1 MELTLHGRPDPL
13 FKRDMG
19 TEAFSFSSRLIR
31 RNAQLIDIMA
41 VSMLPVE
48 FYFLF
53 LYLKLKKKYFM
64 IIKIFCCVN
73 RRDM

>member
-31 RNAQLIDIMA
+31 RNGQLIYILA
-41 VSMLPVE
+41 YHIMLPVE
-48 FYFLF
+48 LYFLF
-53 LYLKLKKKYFM
+53 CYLKLKKIYFM
-64 IIKIFCCVN
+64 II
-73 RRDM
+73 